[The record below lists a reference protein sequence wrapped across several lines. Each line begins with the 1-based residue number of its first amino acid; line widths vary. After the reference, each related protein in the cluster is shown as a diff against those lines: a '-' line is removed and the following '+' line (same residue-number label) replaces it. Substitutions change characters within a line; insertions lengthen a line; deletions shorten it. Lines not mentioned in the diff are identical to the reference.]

1 MINHAR
7 TLLLNISAK
16 TNRNEIPGYEY
27 IPPNFV
33 PIDLPQTLNT
43 VHKLLFGAN
52 PDNYFANLRALEL
65 LRYIHSTD
73 LESYLYR
80 FDSRITYAAPNSGE
94 LFANFDVAPK
104 IVVKKNSPLLLNV
117 VGQFI
122 ADNKLGHGQ
131 REYNLKVTKTT
142 ATAYELEIYDI
153 VDRVK
158 TQQTKEIASGD
169 VSILLPNTTV
179 NAKLNNTARLTT
191 DFQIGDDV
199 AEWEVLLRANPT
211 PAIVGVMPALEF
223 LGAPVLLELFGA
235 APVEP
240 YLTFQNVWSD
250 HPLPTYKL
258 SGIVL
263 AFIYRLH
270 ELRSQSHA

>member
-16 TNRNEIPGYEY
+16 MNRNEVPGYEY
-27 IPPNFV
+27 IPANFA

-43 VHKLLFGAN
+43 VHKLLFGAD
-52 PDNYFANLRALEL
+52 PDNYFANLRAREL
-65 LRYIHSTD
+65 LQYIHSTD
-73 LESYLYR
+73 LEPYLYQ
-80 FDSRITYAAPNSGE
+80 FDSRITYRAQNSNE
-94 LFANFDVAPK
+94 LFADFDPAPK
-104 IVVKKNSPLLLNV
+104 LTVKKNSPLLLNV
-117 VGQFI
+117 VGQLA
-122 ADNKLGHGQ
+122 ADNKLGRGQ
-131 REYNLKVTKTT
+131 REYNLKITKTA
-142 ATAYELEIYDI
+142 ATTYVLEVYDI
-153 VDRVK
+153 ADRVK
-158 TQQTKEIASGD
+158 THNTKEIADGD

-179 NAKLNNTARLTT
+179 GVRLNNIARLTT
-191 DFQIGDDV
+191 DFQIDDEV
-199 AEWEVLLRANPT
+199 AEWEILLHAHPT
-211 PAIVGVMPALEF
+211 PAIVSIMPALEF
-223 LGAPVLLELFGA
+223 LGAPVLLELFGV
-235 APVEP
+235 APKEP